1 MSRVGTRDSV
11 SGLQSPFPNF
21 LFGKWRGV
29 AVSSPGPFPREP
41 MPFHITL
48 RLPSQAAPDI
58 VYLLFDLFHH
68 YKVTLEDRDWLTV
81 FLVSI
86 LLALCFVYIVHAH
99 IAYLLKEWMT
109 QLYWWES
116 VRMWP
121 QNKWYMASPFPLLFL
136 LCHNLPRGRN
146 RRKSLRS
153 QGSSSA
159 PPVFALCGASAHLHS
174 GLSQSRLSFCQ
185 CQASAISNCSEPVES
200 SGPHWL

>member
-41 MPFHITL
+41 MRFHITL

-99 IAYLLKEWMT
+99 IAYLLKE
-109 QLYWWES
+109 
-116 VRMWP
+116 
-121 QNKWYMASPFPLLFL
+121 
-136 LCHNLPRGRN
+136 
-146 RRKSLRS
+146 
-153 QGSSSA
+153 
-159 PPVFALCGASAHLHS
+159 
-174 GLSQSRLSFCQ
+174 
-185 CQASAISNCSEPVES
+185 
-200 SGPHWL
+200 